1 MLSYFQTKNNNVKQF
16 VIDFAFNEITYDF
29 KINDNLKMFFD
40 LSSKNFNRLKLIKRE
55 KIEIVMIFVN
65 VINKTRY
72 NLYYKIFD
80 DLFKIDSM
88 MYLRFHQN
96 YTISK
101 LFNKK
106 FFNQK
111 INFFKILKIVK
122 IFKQTFRLKLSSIIK
137 IHFVIFIAQLK
148 FVTFDLNS
156 YNKLLKN
163 NSSSIKK
170 NNFDSK
176 ILYYEIKRLLN
187 KRINR
192 NQF

>member
-1 MLSYFQTKNNNVKQF
+1 MLSYLQTKNNNVKQF
-16 VIDFAFNEITYDF
+16 VIDFTLNEITYDF

-55 KIEIVMIFVN
+55 KVEIVMTFVN

-72 NLYYKIFD
+72 DLHYKIFD
-80 DLFKIDSM
+80 DSFKIDSM
-88 MYLRFHQN
+88 MYLRFYQN

-122 IFKQTFRLKLSSIIK
+122 VFKQTFRLKNFFVMK
-137 IHFVIFIAQLK
+137 IHFVVFIAQLK
-148 FVTFDLNS
+148 STTFDLNS
-156 YNKLLKN
+156 YNKLLKS

-170 NNFDSK
+170 K
-176 ILYYEIKRLLN
+176 IRFENLTL
-187 KRINR
+187 
-192 NQF
+192 